1 MFPRAGLRRQRD
13 LVDGRPEAGEPRL
26 PCRTH
31 NRSLGRQRH
40 DRDAFSP
47 AETPFS
53 AGHPG
58 RQPDGLLCP
67 AEGPGPVALAA
78 RDTPGRTDLAG
89 LTTAFYLWTGI
100 APSVDGVT
108 RQSFFLAHPVDG
120 IFAGSEVAVGPSFC
134 LVLNSIPSS
143 RTGRAACLHRL
154 STALC
159 TERLDEVRRPPGD
172 CRHHPVQRMWSA
184 AAGLFRAPARRGGGS
199 S

>member
-1 MFPRAGLRRQRD
+1 MFSRGGLRRQRD
-13 LVDGRPEAGEPRL
+13 LVDGRPEAGEPCL

-31 NRSLGRQRH
+31 NRSLGRWRH

-58 RQPDGLLCP
+58 RPLDGLIHP
-67 AEGPGPVALAA
+67 AEGPAPVALAA
-78 RDTPGRTDLAG
+78 RDTPGRTCLAG
-89 LTTAFYLWTGI
+89 LITAFYLWTGI

-108 RQSFFLAHPVDG
+108 LQSFFLAHPVDG
-120 IFAGSEVAVGPSFC
+120 ISAGSEGAVGALSC
-134 LVLNSIPSS
+134 LVLNSIPSP

-159 TERLDEVRRPPGD
+159 TERLDVVRRPPGD

-184 AAGLFRAPARRGGGS
+184 AVGLFRAPARRGGGS

>member
-1 MFPRAGLRRQRD
+1 MFSRAGLRRHRD
-13 LVDGRPEAGEPRL
+13 LIDGRPEAGEPRL

-31 NRSLGRQRH
+31 NRSLGRQRR

-58 RQPDGLLCP
+58 RPPDGLIHP
-67 AEGPGPVALAA
+67 AEGPAPVALAA
-78 RDTPGRTDLAG
+78 WDTPGRTDLAG
-89 LTTAFYLWTGI
+89 LTTAFCLWTRI

-108 RQSFFLAHPVDG
+108 LQSFFLTHPVDG
-120 IFAGSEVAVGPSFC
+120 ISAGSGGAASASSC
-134 LVLNSIPSS
+134 LVLNGIPSP

-159 TERLDEVRRPPGD
+159 TERLDVVRRPPGD

-184 AAGLFRAPARRGGGS
+184 AAGPYRAPARRGGGS

>member
-1 MFPRAGLRRQRD
+1 MLSRAGLRRQGD
-13 LVDGRPEAGEPRL
+13 LVDGRPEPGEPRL
-26 PCRTH
+26 PRRTH
-31 NRSLGRQRH
+31 NRSLGRRRH

-47 AETPFS
+47 AEAPFP

-58 RQPDGLLCP
+58 RRPDGLMCH

-120 IFAGSEVAVGPSFC
+120 IFAGSEGAVGRSFC
-134 LVLNSIPSS
+134 LVLNSIPSP

-159 TERLDEVRRPPGD
+159 TERLDVVRRPPGD

-184 AAGLFRAPARRGGGS
+184 QQGSSGRPARREGGS